1 MKVCVLEVFDIL
13 SIQRLNG
20 SICGDVYVVF
30 NDSLFDSN
38 LADSGKNSSFPYSVR
53 RKNEDPKALRC

>member
-1 MKVCVLEVFDIL
+1 MFDIL

-30 NDSLFDSN
+30 NDSLFDSI
-38 LADSGKNSSFPYSVR
+38 LADSGKNILFPYSVR
-53 RKNEDPKALRC
+53 RKSEDPKSFTAERS

>member
-1 MKVCVLEVFDIL
+1 MFDLL

-30 NDSLFDSN
+30 NDNLFDSV
-38 LADSGKNSSFPYSVR
+38 LADSGKNISFPYSVR
-53 RKNEDPKALRC
+53 RKSEDPKALYC